1 MARYMARRALMLPVL
16 LLLVS
21 IAVFAIV
28 RLIPGDPAQAILAE
42 STMLREQD
50 VDQLRKELGL
60 NDPLPVAYGKWLGHL
75 ARGDLGNSLATDRP
89 VTDMLRQAVPV
100 SLELALFGLV
110 ISVVIGVSLGIVSA
124 VWKDSPVDV
133 ISRLV
138 AILWLSLPGFW
149 LGTLLIVFGA
159 RWFQWVPPV
168 RYQSLADNPSQNL
181 ELFLPAAIVLGLH
194 SAAVTMRYTRSGLLE
209 VLRQDYIRTARAKGL
224 RDSAI
229 HMRHALRNAL
239 IPVVTV
245 AGLQFAVLL
254 GGSVTLE
261 AVFNVPGVGRLL
273 IAAIRSRDYPV
284 IQGAVLYIGAM
295 VMFVN
300 FLVDLSYA
308 ALNPRLRTQS

>member
-1 MARYMARRALMLPVL
+1 M
-16 LLLVS
+16 
-21 IAVFAIV
+21 
-28 RLIPGDPAQAILAE
+28 
-42 STMLREQD
+42 
-50 VDQLRKELGL
+50 
-60 NDPLPVAYGKWLGHL
+60 
-75 ARGDLGNSLATDRP
+75 
-89 VTDMLRQAVPV
+89 
-100 SLELALFGLV
+100 
-110 ISVVIGVSLGIVSA
+110 
-124 VWKDSPVDV
+124 
-133 ISRLV
+133 
-138 AILWLSLPGFW
+138 
-149 LGTLLIVFGA
+149 
-159 RWFQWVPPV
+159 

-229 HMRHALRNAL
+229 YMRHALRNAL
-239 IPVVTV
+239 LPVVTV

-261 AVFNVPGVGRLL
+261 AVFNLPGVGRLL

-295 VMFVN
+295 VIFVN
-300 FLVDLSYA
+300 FLVDLSYV

>member
-1 MARYMARRALMLPVL
+1 M
-16 LLLVS
+16 
-21 IAVFAIV
+21 
-28 RLIPGDPAQAILAE
+28 
-42 STMLREQD
+42 
-50 VDQLRKELGL
+50 
-60 NDPLPVAYGKWLGHL
+60 
-75 ARGDLGNSLATDRP
+75 
-89 VTDMLRQAVPV
+89 
-100 SLELALFGLV
+100 ALFGLV
-110 ISVVIGVSLGIVSA
+110 ISVVTGVSLGIVSA
-124 VWKDSPVDV
+124 VWKDSPGDV
-133 ISRLV
+133 VARLV

-159 RWFQWVPPV
+159 RWFEWVPPV

-229 HMRHALRNAL
+229 YMRHALRNAL
-239 IPVVTV
+239 LPVVTV

-261 AVFNVPGVGRLL
+261 AVFNLPGVGRLL

-295 VMFVN
+295 VIFVN
-300 FLVDLSYA
+300 FLVDLSYV